1 MRYRSCLFPA
11 RSPLS
16 LSACEFRASPTV
28 LEKPSYGLVPQVQGK
43 PRLYSVRDIG
53 MEEVITTCPVQVI
66 PTNEVSPLRRSA
78 LEDLCFDWYQ
88 DRYAVSLGAGAFV
101 GHSDE
106 PNCYWRADRATR
118 TVAIHPR
125 RSIFAGE
132 ELTIDYFSGRRR
144 ACAPVNR
151 CCTERLC
158 KAELPKPE
166 MPKAVVTSDPT
177 FGRTLIAVR
186 DIRAGECIS
195 EAPARVVSNR
205 VLKKFGKV
213 TMLTDL
219 AHTWLQ
225 RFAAVVLGIP
235 AFVNHSFS
243 ANAFYLEN
251 RKRRTISLVAYENIA
266 AGSELSMNYNG
277 HPKDKSP
284 LDWGDL
290 VPMERP
296 SPLVFSLN

>member
-1 MRYRSCLFPA
+1 MRYRSCLIPA

-16 LSACEFRASPTV
+16 LSACEFAASPSV
-28 LEKPSYGLVPQVQGK
+28 LEKPSYGLVPQGKGK

-53 MEEVITTCPVQVI
+53 TEEVITVCPIQVV
-66 PTNEVSPLRRSA
+66 PAYEVSPLRRSA

-88 DRYAVSLGAGAFV
+88 GSYAVALGAGAFI
-101 GHSDE
+101 GHADE
-106 PNCYWRADRATR
+106 PNCYWRADQATR
-118 TVAIHPR
+118 TIAIHPR

-132 ELTIDYFSGRRR
+132 KLTIDYFSGRRR
-144 ACAPVNR
+144 PCAPVNQR
-151 CCTERLC
+151 CVERLC

-195 EAPARVVSNR
+195 EAPARVISNR
-205 VLKKFGKV
+205 FMKKFSKI

-243 ANAFYLEN
+243 ANAFYVEN
-251 RKRRTISLVAYENIA
+251 RKRRTISLVAYRAIA
-266 AGSELSMNYNG
+266 AGHELTMNYNG
-277 HPKDKSP
+277 HPNDKES
-284 LDWGDL
+284 LDWESYD
-290 VPMERP
+290 PIERP
-296 SPLVFSLN
+296 SPLVFSLS